1 MSPNIQKT
9 IIFLY
14 GQVVYVLNTGYP
26 FWQVS
31 LMESEAQR
39 LRKRLE
45 LRGENQI
52 LHSIDENAA
61 LSQEI
66 QLLQEQINENPQLT
80 QFALENKRLIEELT
94 T

>member
-1 MSPNIQKT
+1 
-9 IIFLY
+9 
-14 GQVVYVLNTGYP
+14 
-26 FWQVS
+26 
-31 LMESEAQR
+31 

-45 LRGENQI
+45 LRGEKQR
-52 LHSIDENAA
+52 LHSIGENAA

-80 QFALENKRLIEELT
+80 HFALENKRLIEELT

>member
-1 MSPNIQKT
+1 MSCVWVQYWYY
-9 IIFLY
+9 L
-14 GQVVYVLNTGYP
+14 
-26 FWQVS
+26 FWQVN
-31 LMESEAQR
+31 LIESDAQR

-45 LRGENQI
+45 LRGEKQR
-52 LHSIDENAA
+52 LHSIGENAA

-80 QFALENKRLIEELT
+80 HFALENKRLIEELT